1 MVSYA
6 FDPAGNILKTQ
17 AGDGKEIFSET
28 SYTYDALNRV
38 SEITDPA
45 GGKTAYAY
53 DRSGHVS
60 SITDPAGN
68 RRNFVYNGAGELT
81 EETDTRRNTTRY
93 EYNVLGQLSSV
104 TDGIGRKTRYI
115 YLPGGRL
122 EKTIYPDGKEMH
134 YTYDKLGRI
143 ISKTNEQGYTLS
155 YAYDCMGRV
164 LSVTSS
170 TGQKKTYTYDALG
183 NVTSMTDANGNTTK
197 YEYTLS
203 GRLKTVTDALGNRA
217 EYTYDDEDRLI
228 HICQKG
234 KTEEKNRETFYER
247 NALGQVECIRDAFGN
262 EEHYSYDALGRTII
276 KTDRDGYRTE
286 YGYTSDG
293 KIKNISYGDG
303 TSVEMEYTA
312 LRQLALIRDWLGETK
327 FRRDC
332 AGNPTEITDHKGRTV
347 AYEWGSMG
355 ERRSITYPDGN
366 KVIYEYDEMLRLQ
379 KMQIE
384 NRVEESP
391 YLPVTERTY
400 GRSEEIHYKYDSMGR
415 IAEKLFPEGMCTR
428 WLYDEKGQLTELVH
442 EDRYGILDRYQYEY
456 DLMGNKTAIIKERRG
471 LKEESGRYE
480 YSYDGLS
487 RLISVS
493 KDKDALRC
501 YEYDSFGNRSY
512 LEDFRK
518 GRETFY
524 HYDTLNRLMFTE
536 ERQFENIL
544 PGKSSG
550 LPDSAVG
557 GIQAEGDLRTD
568 YVYDNRG
575 NMIREEVE
583 GRLIHGYEY
592 GAMNRLSRSW
602 NDRGQE
608 AVYLYNGLGQR
619 TGKSVNGEEEDYLLD
634 LTRGY
639 HNLLDIQKEE
649 RGQRFYFDGNVTAM
663 EETGGKTAI
672 GRKSVGRTAFPGLH
686 YYMQDELGSPLRVSG
701 YRKKE
706 GSFTGRSEYLTY
718 WYDEFGNDLGGEL
731 EEAGIPSPYDRQRVE
746 QPFGYTGYRYDEI
759 SGTYFAQAREY
770 QPGNGRFTAEDVI
783 KGNGV
788 VPWTLNQYGYCWN
801 EPLSYVDYDG
811 KDPIDIVSKIL
822 QFLDNGKGDDLK
834 DPRDEL
840 YDNLKEAVNGYANV
854 GQILKTAPYNST
866 KEAMNT
872 VIIYDNVITDAA
884 NKYDVEKEMIQSVL
898 FQEIRFYGLDDPIA
912 DDLVKKSYV
921 YEMEKEIYESGGKLF
936 PPMPVIGYRTDSSTG
951 LGQIFAKTAIEAI
964 NWYQGNTV
972 YDYSN
977 IKDREDMWYNLQN
990 DLYNIEMVGMVL
1002 AYKRECI
1009 KDNNYT
1015 VKDILKAYNG
1025 SGELAEK
1032 YSDVAML
1039 YYNAFKQYNLV
1050 QNCDN

>member
-1 MVSYA
+1 
-6 FDPAGNILKTQ
+6 
-17 AGDGKEIFSET
+17 
-28 SYTYDALNRV
+28 
-38 SEITDPA
+38 
-45 GGKTAYAY
+45 
-53 DRSGHVS
+53 
-60 SITDPAGN
+60 
-68 RRNFVYNGAGELT
+68 
-81 EETDTRRNTTRY
+81 
-93 EYNVLGQLSSV
+93 
-104 TDGIGRKTRYI
+104 
-115 YLPGGRL
+115 
-122 EKTIYPDGKEMH
+122 MH

-143 ISKTNEQGYTLS
+143 ISKTDGQGYTLS

-164 LSVTSS
+164 LSVSSS

-217 EYTYDDEDRLI
+217 EYAYDDEDRLI

-247 NALGQVECIRDAFGN
+247 NALGQVERIRDAFGN

-293 KIKNISYGDG
+293 KIKIISYGDG

-312 LRQLALIRDWLGETK
+312 LRQLALIRDWLGEIK
-327 FRRDC
+327 FRRDD

-493 KDKDALRC
+493 KDKDAMRC

-583 GRLIHGYEY
+583 GKLIHGYEY

-663 EETGGKTAI
+663 EETGGRTAI

-706 GSFTGRSEYLTY
+706 GSFTGKSEYLTY
-718 WYDEFGNDLGGEL
+718 GYDEFGNDLGGEL
-731 EEAGIPSPYDRQRVE
+731 EEAGIPSPYDRQGVE

-788 VPWTLNQYGYCWN
+788 VPWTLNQYNYCRNTPVLYIDVDGRDVWYFYDPETFRGDKVEKEVEADIELLEEKYNTEVHTVTLNSRDDFIEGWN
-801 EPLSYVDYDG
+801 KMDNE
-811 KDPIDIVSKIL
+811 KID
-822 QFLDNGKGDDLK
+822 
-834 DPRDEL
+834 
-840 YDNLKEAVNGYANV
+840 A
-854 GQILKTAPYNST
+854 
-866 KEAMNT
+866 
-872 VIIYDNVITDAA
+872 VIIYTHANPDVLRVDTIKSKDGAGEIVLKSNEQFKKEEVNNLESKNIETLVFLGCNTGLTGLNDNMATRFIDDENIHNIRQVIAADGSVSHKDVYITKKSWFTVKEKLQHTLEVVHGNYYDENESYDGYKMYYYDENNNLIIEKVGYDFDNV
-884 NKYDVEKEMIQSVL
+884 V
-898 FQEIRFYGLDDPIA
+898 
-912 DDLVKKSYV
+912 DL
-921 YEMEKEIYESGGKLF
+921 
-936 PPMPVIGYRTDSSTG
+936 
-951 LGQIFAKTAIEAI
+951 I
-964 NWYQGNTV
+964 N
-972 YDYSN
+972 
-977 IKDREDMWYNLQN
+977 RAED
-990 DLYNIEMVGMVL
+990 
-1002 AYKRECI
+1002 KRC
-1009 KDNNYT
+1009 
-1015 VKDILKAYNG
+1015 
-1025 SGELAEK
+1025 
-1032 YSDVAML
+1032 SD
-1039 YYNAFKQYNLV
+1039 
-1050 QNCDN
+1050 